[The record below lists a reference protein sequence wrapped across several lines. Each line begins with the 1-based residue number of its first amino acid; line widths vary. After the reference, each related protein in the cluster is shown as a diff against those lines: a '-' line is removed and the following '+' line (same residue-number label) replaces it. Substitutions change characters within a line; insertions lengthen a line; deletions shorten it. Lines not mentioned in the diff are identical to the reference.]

1 MANFFALYKKQYP
14 TYTLYLCCLI
24 AVLII
29 KLFNRTADSSSLQF
43 ILAPVT
49 RLVEVFTGTHY
60 QFVPERGYLSS
71 DLTVEIGPSCA
82 GINFLVI
89 SFCTF
94 VFSFIKQIRSTLNKI
109 IAASSLLIFSYIIT
123 IIVNT
128 FRIVTAINFSGY
140 NDTYLGLDKEF
151 FHKIVGALVYFFFLV
166 LCYIAVSKLITFITT
181 RNSIEGM
188 NQNEEYT

>member
-1 MANFFALYKKQYP
+1 MVNFYALHKKQYP
-14 TYTLYLCCLI
+14 THALYLCCLI

-29 KLFNRTADSSSLQF
+29 KLFYRTADSSSLQF

-49 RLVEVFTGTHY
+49 KLVEVFTGTHY

-71 DLTVEIGPSCA
+71 DLTVEIGPGCA

-109 IAASSLLIFSYIIT
+109 IAASSFLIFSYIIT

-140 NDTYLGLDKEF
+140 NDTYMGLDKEF
-151 FHKIVGALVYFFFLV
+151 FHKIVGSLVYFFFLV
-166 LCYIAVSKLITFITT
+166 LCYIAVSKLMTFITT

-188 NQNEEYT
+188 NQNEKYT